1 MGKNP
6 FGDDVPRRDRVNP
19 FGEEKEDPSVEG
31 AANRVEHAARKI
43 RMLKLQVGAE
53 GLPLSATRE
62 MMDEITVSLDAM
74 ARALRELDRRAQG

>member
-1 MGKNP
+1 MKKNP
-6 FGDDVPRRDRVNP
+6 FGDDAPRKGRVNP
-19 FGEEKEDPSVEG
+19 FGDEDGDPGVDG
-31 AANRVEHAARKI
+31 AANRIEHAARKI

-74 ARALRELDRRAQG
+74 ARALRELDSRR